1 MAKILAVD
9 DNEDNVFLLKVI
21 LENHQ
26 HTVLPAYNGAQ
37 ALELAANNQIDLVL
51 LDLMMPEMNGMEVA
65 ARLKSMESTKHVPI
79 ILLTAKKKEVK
90 DVVAALDSGADEYI
104 TKPFHETE
112 LVARVKSMLRMK
124 QLFDQIAQANRLME
138 EDLKTAQNVQAQIL
152 PTTYPYFDKIRINAY
167 YEATSSLGGDYY
179 DVLDYGD
186 GKVGLLIADVSGH
199 GASAA
204 LIVSMIKTI
213 MISNMDADPDPKKI
227 SELLN
232 LRMMSLIPEDRYFTM
247 FLGIVDLNTKRMV
260 YARAGHPYPFLLRK
274 STGKITRLEAKG
286 DIMGLFPDVTV
297 DNGVVDLEI
306 GDRLF
311 AYSDGLF
318 EIANAQGEMF
328 GMDRLQTEL
337 ETHSS
342 LDGDSL
348 IKYLI
353 GVTRM
358 FSGQQTLEDDV
369 AVLLAELI

>member
-21 LENHQ
+21 LENHH
-26 HTVLPAYNGAQ
+26 HTVLAAYNGAQ

-124 QLFDQIAQANRLME
+124 ELFDQIAKANLLME
-138 EDLKTAQNVQAQIL
+138 EDLKTAQNVQESLL
-152 PTTYPYFDKIRINAY
+152 PTEYPYFDRIRINAY

-179 DVLDYGD
+179 DVLDYGN

-213 MISNMDADPDPKKI
+213 MISNMDSAPDPKKLT
-227 SELLN
+227 ELLN
-232 LRMMSLIPEDRYFTM
+232 LRMLSLIPEDRYFTM
-247 FLGIVDLNTKRMV
+247 FLGIVDLAAQKMT
-260 YARAGHPYPFLLRK
+260 YSRAGHPYPYLLRK
-274 STGKITRLEAKG
+274 STGKVIRLEAKG
-286 DIMGLFPDVTV
+286 DIVGLFPDVTIEL
-297 DNGVVDLEI
+297 GVMDMEP

-318 EIANAQGEMF
+318 EIANANGEMF

-337 ETHSS
+337 ETHFDM
-342 LDGDSL
+342 DGDSL

-353 GVTRM
+353 GVTRL
-358 FSGQQTLEDDV
+358 FSGQKNLEDDV
-369 AVLLAELI
+369 AVLLAEIL